1 MGSTRTGTVCICNA
15 NVDTSKSFGAL
26 QAVVTNGL
34 YLVLLSWSNDSTEQS
49 PPTADGA
56 AARGAAPRVSAVTR
70 HGGVGPPGVGR
81 PPGQSALH
89 PALHFSQRQRRARTC
104 SRGLQTSSQTALPL
118 LFAQGAPNVHS
129 TRFVPERS
137 VPAGRTRRSGRG
149 PREASEPDSRP
160 SLPRPPGGA
169 LRAALHGARGGN
181 AAAQRAQP
189 DGRPEPQRRIG
200 AAPRPR
206 SRGRKH
212 LPRVCDRLQLQCT
225 FAAQLKF

>member
-118 LFAQGAPNVHS
+118 LFAQSAPNVHS

-137 VPAGRTRRSGRG
+137 VPVGRTRRSAVGRARLRSRTRG
-149 PREASEPDSRP
+149 RP
-160 SLPRPPGGA
+160 SRGHQVA
-169 LRAALHGARGGN
+169 LCARLCTGRAVVT
-181 AAAQRAQP
+181 
-189 DGRPEPQRRIG
+189 RRLRERSP
-200 AAPRPR
+200 ADAR
-206 SRGRKH
+206 SRSAASGPLRD
-212 LPRVCDRLQLQCT
+212 LGAGDGNTSLGSVTAYSCSARLLHS
-225 FAAQLKF
+225 